1 MAQTHFVGFVYLRD
15 VPVGICESLQIFVVV
30 VIHHKHLIIIVLIIN
45 RVPIRPKDRV
55 IQVKIMV
62 DVQRVIFYHH

>member
-1 MAQTHFVGFVYLRD
+1 MAQTHFVDFVYLRD
-15 VPVGICESLQIFVVV
+15 VAVGICESLQIVVV

-62 DVQRVIFYHH
+62 DVQGVIFYHH